1 MNTTSSNRSAA
12 VKKSKVSSQWSLF
25 KKDLVKHK
33 YLYLLALP
41 VILFYLIFHYFPMY
55 GTIIAFKNYSPIK
68 GVFDSPWASNGGF
81 AHFIN
86 FITGPYFV
94 RLLRN
99 TLLISFYDIIF
110 TFPTP
115 ILFAL
120 LLNEVKCN
128 PFKRVVQTVTYLP
141 HFISMVVVCGLIN
154 TFVNADGF
162 INDII
167 VFFGGERS
175 YLLANPKMFRPIY
188 IISNIW
194 HQFGWSS
201 IVYLAA
207 LTAVDRE
214 QYEAAKIDG
223 AGVIKQMIHVTLPGI
238 MPTIVTMFIL
248 RMGQVLMVGY
258 EKIILLYN
266 SVTYETADVISSFVY
281 RQGLEATDYSFSTAV
296 NLMNSLVNFA
306 LVFITNKISRH
317 VSETSLW

>member
-1 MNTTSSNRSAA
+1 MNIAT
-12 VKKSKVSSQWSLF
+12 KKSEVRKKQNASSRLALI
-25 KKDLVKHK
+25 KKDFLKHK
-33 YLYLLALP
+33 YLYFMALP
-41 VILFYLIFHYFPMY
+41 VFLFYLIFHYFPMY
-55 GTIIAFKNYSPIK
+55 GTIIAFKNFTPAQ
-68 GVFDSPWASNGGF
+68 GVFNSPWASSGGM

-86 FITGPYFV
+86 FVSGPYFW

-99 TLLISFYDIIF
+99 TLLISAYDIIF
-110 TFPTP
+110 TFPTA
-115 ILFAL
+115 IIFAI
-120 LLNEVKCN
+120 LLNEVRCN

-154 TFVNADGF
+154 VFVNSDGF
-162 INDII
+162 INDLI
-167 VFFGGERS
+167 VLFGGERS

-194 HQFGWSS
+194 HQFGWNS
-201 IVYLAA
+201 IVYIAA
-207 LTAVDRE
+207 LTNVDRE

-223 AGVIKQMIHVTLPGI
+223 AGVIRQMINVTLPGI

-266 SVTYETADVISSFVY
+266 SATLETADVISSFVY
-281 RQGLEATDYSFSTAV
+281 RQGLEASDYSYSTAV
-296 NLMNSLVNFA
+296 NLMNSLVNFVM
-306 LVFITNKISRH
+306 VFITNTISRK